1 MNFFDFIRKSKKRR
15 KDVLQYK
22 QNYHKKKTAKDV
34 AYLVNKRIVDITGAT
49 VGIILTAPVM
59 ATIALLIHHEDGG
72 HPLFA
77 HERIGQFG
85 KRIQILKFR
94 SMKTEKVHLTKEQE
108 RQLKT
113 EFKIDN
119 DPRITDIGEFL
130 RKTSLDEL
138 PQLFNILIGDLSL
151 VGPRPLVEE
160 ELEIYGDNIA
170 KLLSVKPGLTGY
182 WQAYA
187 RNRATYKT
195 GQRQH
200 MEMYYVDHH
209 SLMFDFHILMHTFS
223 SVIHKRGAQ

>member
-85 KRIQILKFR
+85 KRMQILKFR
-94 SMKTEKVHLTKEQE
+94 SMKTEKVHLTKEQK

-138 PQLFNILIGDLSL
+138 PQLFNILID
-151 VGPRPLVEE
+151 VYKRQPL
-160 ELEIYGDNIA
+160 LN
-170 KLLSVKPGLTGY
+170 L
-182 WQAYA
+182 
-187 RNRATYKT
+187 
-195 GQRQH
+195 
-200 MEMYYVDHH
+200 
-209 SLMFDFHILMHTFS
+209 
-223 SVIHKRGAQ
+223 

>member
-85 KRIQILKFR
+85 KRMQILKFR
-94 SMKTEKVHLTKEQE
+94 SMKTEKVHLTKEQK

-138 PQLFNILIGDLSL
+138 PQLINIIKGDLSII
-151 VGPRPLVEE
+151 GPRPVVSD
-160 ELEIYGDNIA
+160 ELKKYGTNTR
-170 KLLSVKPGLTGY
+170 KFLSVTPGLTGY
-182 WQAYA
+182 WAANGRSCTSYEQRMQMELFYID
-187 RNRATYKT
+187 NLSLKMDIKVFFKT
-195 GQRQH
+195 I
-200 MEMYYVDHH
+200 EA
-209 SLMFDFHILMHTFS
+209 
-223 SVIHKRGAQ
+223 VIKREGAI

>member
-85 KRIQILKFR
+85 KRMQILKFR
-94 SMKTEKVHLTKEQE
+94 SMKTEKVHLTKEQK

-170 KLLSVKPGLTGY
+170 KLLSVNQDLQVTG
-182 WQAYA
+182 
-187 RNRATYKT
+187 RHMHVT
-195 GQRQH
+195 GQ
-200 MEMYYVDHH
+200 
-209 SLMFDFHILMHTFS
+209 HTKQDRDSAWKCIMWITTALCLTSTF
-223 SVIHKRGAQ
+223 

>member
-1 MNFFDFIRKSKKRR
+1 MNFFDFIRKSKKR
-15 KDVLQYK
+15 KNNILQYK
-22 QNYHKKKTAKDV
+22 HNYHKKKTAKDI
-34 AYLVNKRIVDITGAT
+34 AYSVNKRIFDFAGAS

-72 HPLFA
+72 NPFFA
-77 HERIGQFG
+77 HERIGQYG
-85 KRIQILKFR
+85 KRIQVLKFR
-94 SMKTEKVHLTKEQE
+94 TMKCENVHLTKEQK

-119 DPRITDIGEFL
+119 DPRITELGDFL
-130 RKTSLDEL
+130 RKSSLDEL

-151 VGPRPLVEE
+151 VGPRPIVDEE
-160 ELEIYGDNIA
+160 VQIYGDKIA

-187 RNRATYKT
+187 RNKATYET
-195 GQRQH
+195 GRRQH

-209 SLMFDFHILMHTFS
+209 STLFDFQILMHTFS

>member
-59 ATIALLIHHEDGG
+59 ATIALLIHHKDGG

-85 KRIQILKFR
+85 KRMQILKFR
-94 SMKTEKVHLTKEQE
+94 SMKTEKVHLTKEQK

-138 PQLFNILIGDLSL
+138 PQLLNILKGDMTII
-151 VGPRPLVEE
+151 GPRPIVEK
-160 ELEIYGDNIA
+160 EISKYGDKA
-170 KLLSVKPGLTGY
+170 EKLFSVVPGLAGY
-182 WQAYA
+182 WQANG
-187 RNRATYKT
+187 RSDTTYEE
-195 GQRQH
+195 RVE
-200 MEMYYVDHH
+200 MDMYYIDNMSFYLDVK
-209 SLMFDFHILMHTFS
+209 ILFQTAI
-223 SVIHKRGAQ
+223 SVLKGEGAI